1 MPNPCFSYT
10 ADGTL
15 GATNRSATQRT
26 VPGPRQMPVWACFS
40 YPADQSPGSRNDDI
54 AQAARRGLREMPY
67 PCYSYP
73 NMCFSYPDD
82 ASWSTPGQDAVPAL
96 RRMPYGTC
104 FRY

>member
-10 ADGTL
+10 ADGAL

-40 YPADQSPGSRNDDI
+40 YYPPAGPPRTGNQGTAPSNLP
-54 AQAARRGLREMPY
+54 GLREMPG
-67 PCYSYP
+67 S
-73 NMCFSYPDD
+73 S
-82 ASWSTPGQDAVPAL
+82 
-96 RRMPYGTC
+96 TC

>member
-26 VPGPRQMPVWACFS
+26 MPVWPCFG
-40 YPADQSPGSRNDDI
+40 YPADQSPGGRNDDI
-54 AQAARRGLREMPY
+54 AQAARRGLRKMPY

-73 NMCFSYPDD
+73 NICFSYPDD
-82 ASWSTPGQDAVPAL
+82 APWSTPGQDAVPAL
-96 RRMPYGTC
+96 RRMPSGSC